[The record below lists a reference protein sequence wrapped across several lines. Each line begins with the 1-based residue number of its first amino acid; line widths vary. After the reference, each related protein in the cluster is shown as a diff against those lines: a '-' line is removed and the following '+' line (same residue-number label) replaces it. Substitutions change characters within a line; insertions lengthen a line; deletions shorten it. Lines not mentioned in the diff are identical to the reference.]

1 MISLFSNK
9 LVGCIVL
16 ATFIFLICYMPEEA
30 YLTRLKNEGIT
41 TSGTITEIEIVRGS
55 KGSAWPR
62 LSISFRTREGH
73 AVNIK
78 RDGSRKNF
86 VNQRLEIIY
95 LRDSPEK
102 KAEIKDKIDELR
114 GNAFFCSLVIVFIA
128 VCIFGNIRKSRG
140 GSSFFAPLFPTS
152 TSQRRTVFL
161 KSLFAVLA
169 QVTKADGVIRDE
181 EIGTVEK
188 ISQKMGLSP
197 KEYEKMAG
205 HFNAIL
211 DGDKENLNQHLNA
224 FAKEFQNDGT
234 SRLLFLRYLFMLAV
248 ADKQFHRNEEI
259 ILENTAKILNISS
272 IQYNN
277 LLNEFVHNGQSSKN
291 DWHTEQFP
299 IRQCYDILGLSPNCS
314 NEEIRQAYRALVL
327 ENHPD
332 KLLAK
337 GIPPQALK
345 CADEHFA
352 QIQNAYDQIRKIRGI
367 S

>member
-1 MISLFSNK
+1 MISFSFISYFESLFQTVYWLPES
-9 LVGCIVL
+9 VGRNVELFARGRGIK
-16 ATFIFLICYMPEEA
+16 FIKDIGELIGKAISGEWDQKNTNTLIALGICLFIG
-30 YLTRLKNEGIT
+30 YLLKGGGIRH
-41 TSGTITEIEIVRGS
+41 I
-55 KGSAWPR
+55 
-62 LSISFRTREGH
+62 
-73 AVNIK
+73 VNI
-78 RDGSRKNF
+78 
-86 VNQRLEIIY
+86 IY
-95 LRDSPEK
+95 P
-102 KAEIKDKIDELR
+102 I
-114 GNAFFCSLVIVFIA
+114 
-128 VCIFGNIRKSRG
+128 
-140 GSSFFAPLFPTS
+140 FAPFCPTS

-205 HFNAIL
+205 HFNAVL

-224 FAKEFQNDGT
+224 FAREFQNDGT

-345 CADEHFA
+345 CANEHFA